1 MDEDQEVPPLKSMT
15 SPERVLRA
23 PKDQLMQRTYITL
36 EVSDGTDTASDDISI
51 QVVCD
56 TDLSGDTT
64 CFTQPGS

>member
-1 MDEDQEVPPLKSMT
+1 MATFEVYDEPREGIEGSEGSAD
-15 SPERVLRA
+15 A
-23 PKDQLMQRTYITL
+23 TYDITL

-56 TDLSGDTT
+56 TDPSGDTT